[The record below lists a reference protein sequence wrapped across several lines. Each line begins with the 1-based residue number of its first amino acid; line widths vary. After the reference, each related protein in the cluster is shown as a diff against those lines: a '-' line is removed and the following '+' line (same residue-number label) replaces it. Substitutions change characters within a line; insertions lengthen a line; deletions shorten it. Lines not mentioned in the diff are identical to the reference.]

1 MRNQENITPID
12 QYVIDFVRELRD
24 KKEMTQQDIAA
35 IIRVSR
41 SYIRDIESANS
52 RAKYNIRHINALADY
67 FGMSPRAFF
76 PEKPLPLHY
85 PGREKADD
93 ATSKRTLPKKKTP
106 TGEKGAT
113 KKTSRKKK

>member
-12 QYVIDFVRELRD
+12 QYVIDFVRDLRD

-67 FGMSPRAFF
+67 FAMSPRAFF

-93 ATSKRTLPKKKTP
+93 TVPKRAASKKKASAVA
-106 TGEKGAT
+106 KGAT
-113 KKTSRKKK
+113 KKSPRKKK